1 MRSIELA
8 WALDSGLAG
17 KTMSS
22 HLECAQL
29 SREVYSRWDAET
41 AGIEVLFSA
50 DKKTI
55 AFAGTNV
62 RQAQDLLRDA
72 RIFPLWSPELG
83 FCPAGFLKASRRLG
97 YIVLDHLAD
106 SDLDSVTLTGHSL
119 GGACALITAALIQRE
134 TAGDKKIDE
143 IVTFGAPRVGR
154 LKVLDRPVSLYRFQ
168 NDLVPTVPWPLRRP
182 GELLPLGQQNTKG
195 NWLSDHSIDNYV
207 TALEDD

>member
-1 MRSIELA
+1 M
-8 WALDSGLAG
+8 
-17 KTMSS
+17 S
-22 HLECAQL
+22 HLECAEL
-29 SREVYSRWDAET
+29 SRDVYSRWDTEA
-41 AGIEVLFSA
+41 AGIEVLFSE

-62 RQAQDLLRDA
+62 KQYKDVFRDI
-72 RIFPLWSPELG
+72 RIFPLWSPQLG

-106 SDLDSVTLTGHSL
+106 NDLDSVTLTGHSL

-134 TAGDKKIDE
+134 TNDPKIDQV
-143 IVTFGAPRVGR
+143 VTFGAPRVGK

-168 NDLVPTVPWPLRRP
+168 NDIVPTVPWMMSRP
-182 GELLPLGQQNTKG
+182 GDLLPLGERKTKG

-207 TALEDD
+207 AALASR